1 MIVNLT
7 PHAITIDGFGTFE
20 SQGLARVQAIRE
32 VADNT
37 QNGIRVIKQSFG
49 EVEGLPAPQEG
60 TIYIVSGMVLSALQG
75 SRADVFAPDTG
86 ADAIRN
92 DKGHIIAVRGL
103 VQ

>member
-1 MIVNLT
+1 MRIINLT
-7 PHAITIDGFGTFE
+7 PHAITIDGVGIFE
-20 SQGLARVQAIRE
+20 SQGLARVGAIRTE
-32 VADNT
+32 AEAVA
-37 QNGIRVIKQSFG
+37 GIRIIKQSFG
-49 EVEGLPAPQEG
+49 EAEGLPAPQEG

-75 SRADVFAPDTG
+75 SRTDVFAPDTG